1 MNGIQQLA
9 HGIKSVEVKKIE
21 SEIIKMNV
29 AEHKFYKTELLN
41 LIDEMPNNPFQWV
54 SKSDWDLPKSFARKY
69 LDLFYKKVI
78 RTSMKKLQDYY
89 KADDW
94 NISNG
99 WFQQYE
105 KDSYHQWHN
114 HEGANFTNVYFLELP
129 DSKFRTKI
137 KVGDEIVEYEAE
149 EGDLISFPAYLL
161 HTSEKNGDGRKTVIA
176 FNSNF
181 KYIDKL

>member
-1 MNGIQQLA
+1 M
-9 HGIKSVEVKKIE
+9 EVKKINL
-21 SEIIKMNV
+21 EIIKMNV
-29 AEHKFYKTELLN
+29 KEHQIYKTKLLN
-41 LIDEMPNNPFQWV
+41 LIDEMPNNSYEWI
-54 SKSDWDLPKSFARKY
+54 SKSDWDLPKSFTRKY

-89 KADDW
+89 KSDDW

-99 WFQQYE
+99 WFQQY
-105 KDSYHQWHN
+105 KKNSHQQWHN

-129 DSKFRTKI
+129 DPKFKTKI
-137 KVGDEIVEYEAE
+137 KVNNEIIEYEVE
-149 EGDLISFPAYLL
+149 EGDLISFPAHLL

-181 KYIDKL
+181 KYA

>member
-1 MNGIQQLA
+1 MEQKYMMQ
-9 HGIKSVEVKKIE
+9 VKKIN
-21 SEIIKMNV
+21 SEITKINV
-29 AEHKFYKTELLN
+29 KEHRFYKAMLLN
-41 LIDEMPNNPFQWV
+41 LIDEMPNASYEWV
-54 SKSDWDLPKSFARKY
+54 SKSDWDLPKDLTRKY
-69 LDLFYKKVI
+69 LDLFYRQVI
-78 RTSMKKLQDYY
+78 KSSMKELQDYY

-105 KDSYHQWHN
+105 KDSFHQWHN
-114 HEGANFTNVYFLELP
+114 HNGANFTNVYFLELP

-137 KVGDEIVEYEAE
+137 KVGDEIIEYEAK

-161 HTSEKNGDGRKTVIA
+161 HTSEKNGDGRKTIIA

-181 KYIDKL
+181 KYD

>member
-9 HGIKSVEVKKIE
+9 HGIKSVKVKKIE

-29 AEHKFYKTELLN
+29 AEHKF
-41 LIDEMPNNPFQWV
+41 
-54 SKSDWDLPKSFARKY
+54 
-69 LDLFYKKVI
+69 
-78 RTSMKKLQDYY
+78 Y

-129 DSKFRTKI
+129 DSKFKTKI
-137 KVGDEIVEYEAE
+137 KVGDEIIEYEAE

>member
-129 DSKFRTKI
+129 DTNYKTILKI
-137 KVGDEIVEYEAE
+137 ENKEYEYKVK
-149 EGDLISFPAYLL
+149 EGQLITFPAHLL
-161 HTSEKNGDGRKTVIA
+161 HTSKPNGDKRKTIIS
-176 FNSNF
+176 FNSDF
-181 KYIDKL
+181 HYDV